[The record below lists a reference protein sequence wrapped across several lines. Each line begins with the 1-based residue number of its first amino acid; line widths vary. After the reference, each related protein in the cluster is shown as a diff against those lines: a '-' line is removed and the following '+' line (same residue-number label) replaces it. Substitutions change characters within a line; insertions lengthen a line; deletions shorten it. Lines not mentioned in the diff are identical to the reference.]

1 MDAPISR
8 NADRKDLIGDK
19 NKSAD
24 CPFGQSALKKKM
36 VLSEKN

>member
-1 MDAPISR
+1 MDAPISQ
-8 NADRKDLIGDK
+8 NADRQDLIGDK

-24 CPFGQSALKKKM
+24 YPFGQSALKKKM